1 MMKRAA
7 GFTLIELLV
16 VILLIGFVLAAT
28 SNTFVGLLS
37 GYKQQSKITETN
49 IAGII
54 SLEMLRRDI
63 KSAGY
68 GLPWGPIP
76 MPAYLEAT
84 NSTADDYN
92 DSDPAT
98 PNPPRA
104 ILSGLNA
111 DGSAYLVLKGMNLAQ
126 NAACTKWV
134 LLPPDS
140 LPLEWFSSTPT
151 HDNFSD
157 DEMVVLIS
165 PGSNDANFRTL
176 VDTGPYSAIRTQSV
190 PYETRIIYGVDNDDL
205 QMPFNRADYY
215 LNTTGS
221 VDIPGRCAPGTGVLV
236 KSTIKQ
242 SDGALNTLPLLD
254 CVADMQVVTNL
265 DMSIPPDGE
274 ADTLSTGFWVAP
286 GATAAETIRDRLK
299 EVRVYILA
307 HEGQRD
313 TSYTYSLDTVLVG
326 EQAGTMVYGR
336 NFDLTAITDW
346 RNYRWKIY
354 TLVVRPNGLR

>member
-1 MMKRAA
+1 MKRAA

-16 VILLIGFVLAAT
+16 VILLIGFVLMAT

-37 GYKQQSKITETN
+37 GYKQQGKITETN

-68 GLPWGPIP
+68 GLPWVIP
-76 MPAYLEAT
+76 
-84 NSTADDYN
+84 STATAGYTGEAVNATANAYN
-92 DSDPAT
+92 DYPT
-98 PNPPRA
+98 TTNPPRA
-104 ILSGLNA
+104 VLSGLNA
-111 DGSAYLVLKGMNLAQ
+111 DGSAYLVLKGMNLAH

-140 LPLEWFSSTPT
+140 LPLEWISSTPT
-151 HDNFSD
+151 HDNFLD
-157 DEMVVLIS
+157 TERVVLIS
-165 PGSNDANFRTL
+165 PGSDDSNFKTL
-176 VDTGPYSAIRTQSV
+176 VATGPYSAIRTQSV
-190 PYETRIIYGVDNDDL
+190 PNETRIIYGVDDADL
-205 QMPFNRADYY
+205 RMPFNRADYY

-221 VDIPGRCAPGTGVLV
+221 VRIPGRCAPGTGVLV
-236 KSTIKQ
+236 KSTINQ
-242 SDGALNTLPLLD
+242 LGGALNSQPLLD

-265 DMSIPPDGE
+265 DMDNNGE

-286 GATAAETIRDRLK
+286 GATAAQTIRDQLK

-313 TSYTYSLDTVLVG
+313 TSYTHSLDTVLVG
-326 EQAGTMVYGR
+326 EMEGATVYGR

-346 RNYRWKIY
+346 QNYRWKIY
-354 TLVVRPNGLR
+354 SLVVRPGSLR